1 MKRKMK
7 VLLSTMAIGAIS
19 LFGVL
24 GASCNAA
31 GWVEDKIDQLMCKHE
46 ITEVI
51 AAVDATCLED
61 GYSEYEVCIDC
72 GYEVVARKVEKARG
86 HQTVIVK
93 GKPATCTGMGLSDG
107 AICEVCGE
115 IVVKQENTRALG
127 HNKVEVDAVAPTCT
141 KTGLTA
147 GVVCDNEGCGQ
158 VFVAQQVVEM
168 TEHRY
173 YKGVCRDCGA
183 IDFEIIDTSAMT
195 EVEVEVGDRIGGG
208 FYRLYNTDKDFLCGF
223 IVVENNDGVGFG
235 LLFDGLGV
243 VTGNGSDFESYREIY
258 APADSKI
265 RMIDSGMTYEDD
277 GESIASQWIDIYI
290 PANVSEIW
298 IDGDKTLNI
307 IVNNTSKLVAYV
319 GMNTGYG
326 PSDHIS
332 GCLFKLVP

>member
-1 MKRKMK
+1 
-7 VLLSTMAIGAIS
+7 MAIGAIS

-158 VFVAQQVVEM
+158 VFVAQQVVDM
-168 TEHRY
+168 TAHVY
-173 YKGVCRDCGA
+173 YKDECRTCGA
-183 IDFEIIDTSAMT
+183 VDVEAIKATDTSAMR
-195 EVEVEVGDRIGGG
+195 EVEVEVGDSIGGG
-208 FYRLYNTDKDFLCGF
+208 FYRLYNTDVDTYTGM
-223 IVVENNDGVGFG
+223 IVLENNDHVGFG
-235 LLFDGLGV
+235 LYFDGLGAASV
-243 VTGNGSDFESYREIY
+243 NISAAADYVELA

-265 RMIDSGMTYEDD
+265 VTIDSGKTYEDD
-277 GESIASQWIDIYI
+277 GETLALQWIDIYI
-290 PANVSEIW
+290 PANVNEIW
-298 IDGDKTLNI
+298 NDVDLTLNI
-307 IVNNTSKLVAYV
+307 IVNNNNTNKLVAYV
-319 GMNTGYG
+319 SMTNIYA
-326 PSDHIS
+326 PLSHVP